1 LDSVHHCST
10 EIDGLLGQSTLTGLS
25 SIPLGWHGLAVERR
39 AIQPAEKSELPI
51 DYHFLLLWTAQAEGE
66 MERKPGTFAHYR
78 KLPNTITTC
87 PPGIRPAARSAMVHD
102 VVACVISPGFL
113 HGVEAELDWRPT
125 GPIHELYGTDDTAL
139 RDLMLLLAREAEAGG
154 VSGRVYAESLSTAL
168 ATRLLFVGRS
178 LQPPSSMKLSPLPRR
193 ILRRV
198 IDRME
203 AGLDADLT
211 LAELAT
217 ESGYGRTHFTRMF
230 KAATGQTPHRYLLEL
245 RLRKA
250 QSMLTNRALP
260 LIDIA
265 LACGFSSHAHLSTAF
280 RSRFGMAPSAYR
292 RDR

>member
-1 LDSVHHCST
+1 LDSVHHRST

-39 AIQPAEKSELPI
+39 AIQPTENPELSI
-51 DYHFLLLWTAQAEGE
+51 NYHFLLLWAAQAEGE
-66 MERKPGTFAHYR
+66 IERKPGTFAPYR
-78 KLPNTITTC
+78 KLPNTITAC
-87 PPGIRPAARSAMVHD
+87 PPGFRPAARSAMVHD

-113 HGVEAELDWRPT
+113 HEVEAELDWRPT
-125 GPIHELYGTDDTAL
+125 GPIHELYGTDDQAL

-217 ESGYGRTHFTRMF
+217 ESGYSRTHFMRMF

-250 QSMLTNRALP
+250 QSMLTDRALP
-260 LIDIA
+260 LTDIA

-292 RDR
+292 RDH

>member
-1 LDSVHHCST
+1 LST
-10 EIDGLLGQSTLTGLS
+10 VKHQGAEIERLLGQSTLTGPS
-25 SIPLGWHGLAVERR
+25 SILLGWHGLAVERR

-66 MERKPGTFAHYR
+66 MERKRGTFAPYR
-78 KLPNTITTC
+78 KLPNTITAC
-87 PPGIRPAARSAMVHD
+87 PPGIRPATRSAMVQN
-102 VVACVISPGFL
+102 VVACVICPGFL
-113 HGVEAELDWRPT
+113 QEVEAELDWRPT
-125 GPIHELYGTDDTAL
+125 GPIHEPYGTDDTAL

-203 AGLDADLT
+203 VGLDADLP

-217 ESGYGRTHFTRMF
+217 ESGYSRTHFTRMF

-280 RSRFGMAPSAYR
+280 RSRFGITPSAYR
-292 RDR
+292 RDH